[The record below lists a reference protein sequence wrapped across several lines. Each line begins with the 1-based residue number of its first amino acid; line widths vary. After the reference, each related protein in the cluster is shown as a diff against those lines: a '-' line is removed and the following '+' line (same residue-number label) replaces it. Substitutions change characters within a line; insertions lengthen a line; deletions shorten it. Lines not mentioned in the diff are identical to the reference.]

1 MLQTQSGQLNSR
13 QAHPTEPGMSG
24 VQGTDLPVGRRDFWW
39 GGCPLGGV
47 CRNASD
53 WERRQ
58 LVSGEWGGGCP
69 HRPALPHLSP
79 CPSLSTDLGW
89 EGPDG
94 AHITLG
100 TVWVSGREEFQKLNT
115 QRAAGHPL
123 RRHLG
128 RSSGGRAEPPDPW
141 CVCWRLL
148 GPVPVVGH

>member
-1 MLQTQSGQLNSR
+1 MG
-13 QAHPTEPGMSG
+13 G
-24 VQGTDLPVGRRDFWW
+24 LPSGRRVQECLRL
-39 GGCPLGGV
+39 GEAAAGLGGV
-47 CRNASD
+47 
-53 WERRQ
+53 EG
-58 LVSGEWGGGCP
+58 VGCP

-100 TVWVSGREEFQKLNT
+100 TVWVSGREEFQRLNT

-123 RRHLG
+123 RRHLE
-128 RSSGGRAEPPDPW
+128 RSLGGRAEPPDPW
-141 CVCWRLL
+141 CVCWRLV